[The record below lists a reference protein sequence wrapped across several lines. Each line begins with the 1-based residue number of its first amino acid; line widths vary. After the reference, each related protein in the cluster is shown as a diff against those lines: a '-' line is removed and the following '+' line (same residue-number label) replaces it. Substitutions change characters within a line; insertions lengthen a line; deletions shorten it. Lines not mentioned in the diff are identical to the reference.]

1 MPNRDLLSLPIE
13 ILRLIVR
20 HYLRAFEVERLART
34 FNKLLVSICAPEL
47 VERESMLRNARRMIA
62 LFGFNSRAS
71 GAYDGDQFR
80 TMYTAAGLEAE
91 WGAFEV
97 PDLSSA
103 RRFTL
108 FDPLDLTSRLESLP
122 SPHEPLQHMVM
133 RELPVP
139 PGAPPRRG
147 RRVSVHMEDIVV
159 DREPALTR
167 IRAEACALDL
177 HLTPTL
183 FHYMSTRPPPTPE
196 HTEIPFEIKSFVRT
210 AEWASPA
217 EHPAPRR
224 YVLPLDPDRWDMYD
238 GYSLKAHL

>member
-20 HYLRAFEVERLART
+20 HHLRAFEVERLART

-62 LFGFNSRAS
+62 LFGLNSLAS
-71 GAYDGDQFR
+71 RAYDGDHGQFR
-80 TMYTAAGLEAE
+80 AMYTAAGLEAE

-97 PDLSSA
+97 PDLSLA

-108 FDPLDLTSRLESLP
+108 FDPLDLTNRLESLP
-122 SPHEPLQHMVM
+122 SPHEPFQHMVM
-133 RELPVP
+133 RELPIP

-147 RRVSVHMEDIVV
+147 TRVSVHVEDIFV

-177 HLTPTL
+177 HLTPTF

-196 HTEIPFEIKSFVRT
+196 HADIPFEIKTFIRI
-210 AEWASPA
+210 AEWASST

-224 YVLPLDPDRWDMYD
+224 YVLPLDPDMWDVYD
-238 GYSLKAHL
+238 GYRT